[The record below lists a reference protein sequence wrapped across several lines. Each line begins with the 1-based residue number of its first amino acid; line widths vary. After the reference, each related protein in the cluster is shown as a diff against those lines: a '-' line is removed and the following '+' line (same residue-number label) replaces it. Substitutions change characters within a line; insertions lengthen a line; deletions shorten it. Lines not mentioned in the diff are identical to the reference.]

1 MRRLPLLTLLAL
13 VAALAV
19 PAGESRAQ
27 AAADPVDPDCSS
39 YPCGRVESI
48 RQTMVKQTWTPLGA
62 SAGYG
67 SGVTGGGVAGGGVTG
82 GDAGAV
88 TSTFKIGP
96 GLSNQ
101 GMVLLGAA
109 GGAEYKKTPSSY
121 DQPQWEV
128 KVKLDT
134 GRTRTVMMRFEPFVR
149 EGDRVRVVG
158 SNVELL

>member
-1 MRRLPLLTLLAL
+1 MRRPPLVTILAL
-13 VAALAV
+13 IAALAV
-19 PAGESRAQ
+19 SVGEARAQ
-27 AAADPVDPDCSS
+27 ASAASVDPDCSS

-62 SAGYG
+62 NAGY
-67 SGVTGGGVAGGGVTG
+67 GGGVTG
-82 GDAGAV
+82 GDAGTV
-88 TSTFKIGP
+88 TSAFKIGP

-109 GGAEYKKTPSSY
+109 GGAEYKKTPNSY

-128 KVKLDT
+128 RVKLDT
-134 GRTRTVMMRFEPFVR
+134 GRTRTVVMRFEPFVR

>member
-1 MRRLPLLTLLAL
+1 MRRLSLLTTLVLTVAL
-13 VAALAV
+13 GGPV
-19 PAGESRAQ
+19 GQTRAQ
-27 AAADPVDPDCSS
+27 SSATDPVDPDCTS
-39 YPCGRVESI
+39 YPCGRIESI

-62 SAGYG
+62 NAGYG
-67 SGVTGGGVAGGGVTG
+67 SGATGGGVSG
-82 GDAGAV
+82 GDAATV
-88 TSTFKIGP
+88 TSAFKIGP

-109 GGAEYKKTPSSY
+109 GGAEYKKTPNSY

-134 GRTRTVMMRFEPFVR
+134 GRTRVVVMRFEPFVR